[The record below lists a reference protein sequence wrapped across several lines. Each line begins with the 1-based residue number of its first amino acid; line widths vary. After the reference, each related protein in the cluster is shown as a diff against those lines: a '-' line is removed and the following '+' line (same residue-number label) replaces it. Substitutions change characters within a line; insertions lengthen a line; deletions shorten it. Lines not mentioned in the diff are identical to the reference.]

1 MKVFKFGGASVK
13 DAPAIENL
21 KNILQR
27 YENEQLVV
35 VISAMGKT
43 TNFLEKLL
51 DAYYHAQENVPVLL
65 AELRTN
71 HETVA
76 AQLMGTENP
85 FQPQSERL
93 FTLLN
98 EQLQR
103 PTSDNFDYDYD
114 RVVSFGELL
123 STTLIS
129 TYLNAQ
135 GVETQWLDARQL
147 IRTDNTYRVGH
158 VDWTVTQKL
167 AGNTIKPYFQNRA
180 HGIVL
185 TQGFIAGTAENQTTT
200 LGREG
205 SDYSAAIL
213 AHTLDADSVTVW
225 KDVPGILNADPKRF
239 PNAVKIDTLTY
250 HETVELAYY
259 GASVIHPK
267 TLRPLHNKQI
277 PLFVKSFFHPENE
290 GSKITQQ
297 ADTVEIPSYIVKD
310 NQLLLSVSPRDFSI
324 IGVENLSKI
333 LDVLSEY
340 RVKINLIQNSALTFS
355 VCTDN
360 VPLRLQPCIEAL
372 GKEFVVKFNEDIR
385 LVTIRHYDSESEKEI
400 LKMFDKEE
408 VIIRQNNR
416 HTIQLVLRQ
425 IN

>member
-1 MKVFKFGGASVK
+1 MMKVFKFGGASVK

-21 KNILQR
+21 KNILLR

-51 DAYYHAQENVPVLL
+51 DAYCHTPGNIPALIS
-65 AELRTN
+65 ELRKQ

-76 AQLMGTENP
+76 VQLMGENNP
-85 FQPQSERL
+85 FMPHSERL

-98 EQLQR
+98 EQLQC

-114 RVVSFGELL
+114 RIVSFGELL
-123 STTLIS
+123 STTLIAS
-129 TYLNAQ
+129 YLNFQ
-135 GVETQWLDARQL
+135 NIDTQWLDARQL
-147 IRTDNTYRVGH
+147 VRTDNTYREGH

-167 AGNTIKPYFQNRA
+167 VCNTINPYFQNRA

-213 AHTLDADSVTVW
+213 AYTLDAECVTVW

-239 PNAVKIDTLTY
+239 ANAIKIDRLTY

-267 TLRPLHNKQI
+267 TLKPLHNKKI

-290 GSKITQQ
+290 GSMITQE
-297 ADTVEIPSYIVKD
+297 ADTMEIPSYIVKD
-310 NQLLLSVSPRDFSI
+310 NQLLISVSPRDFSI
-324 IGVENLSKI
+324 IGVSNLSTI
-333 LDVLSEY
+333 LDILSEF
-340 RVKINLIQNSALTFS
+340 RIKINLIQNSALTFS

-360 VPLRLQPCIEAL
+360 VPLRLQPCIAAL
-372 GKEFVVKFNEDIR
+372 QKEFIVKFNDGIR
-385 LVTIRHYDSESEKEI
+385 LVTIRHYDKDSEKEV
-400 LKMFDKEE
+400 LEMFSDNE
-408 VIIRQNNR
+408 VLIRQSNR
-416 HTIQLVLRQ
+416 HTIQLVMK
-425 IN
+425 

>member
-1 MKVFKFGGASVK
+1 MK

-21 KNILQR
+21 KNILHR

-51 DAYYHAQENVPVLL
+51 DAYYHAPENVPALL
-65 AELRTN
+65 AELRTS

-147 IRTDNTYRVGH
+147 IRTDNTYREGH

-167 AGNTIKPYFQNRA
+167 AGNTIKPYFQNRT

-290 GSKITQQ
+290 GSQITQH

>member
-43 TNFLEKLL
+43 TNFLEKML
-51 DAYYHAQENVPVLL
+51 DAYYHAPENVPALL
-65 AELRTN
+65 TELRTQ

-76 AQLMGTENP
+76 AQLMGEDNP
-85 FQPQSERL
+85 FLPHSERL

-114 RVVSFGELL
+114 RIVSFGELL
-123 STTLIS
+123 STTLIA
-129 TYLNAQ
+129 TYLNTQ
-135 GVETQWLDARQL
+135 GLETQWLDARQL
-147 IRTDNTYRVGH
+147 VRTDNTYREGH

-167 AGNTIKPYFQNRA
+167 VCNTINPYFQNRT

-205 SDYSAAIL
+205 SDYSAAIM
-213 AHTLDADSVTVW
+213 AYTLDAECVTVW

-239 PNAVKIDTLTY
+239 ADAVKIDKLTY

-267 TLRPLHNKQI
+267 TLKPLHNKQI

-290 GSKITQQ
+290 GSMITKD
-297 ADTVEIPSYIVKD
+297 ADLTEVPSFIVKD
-310 NQLLLSVSPRDFSI
+310 NQLLMSVSPRDFSI
-324 IGVENLSKI
+324 IGVENLSII
-333 LDVLSEY
+333 LDILAKY
-340 RVKINLIQNSALTFS
+340 RVKINMIQNSALTFS

-360 VPLRLQPCIEAL
+360 VPLRLQPCLEAL
-372 GKEFVVKFNEDIR
+372 QQEFIVKFNDGIR
-385 LVTIRHYDSESEKEI
+385 LVTIRHYDANSEKQV
-400 LKMFDKEE
+400 LDMFSGEE
-408 VIIRQNNR
+408 VLIRQSNR
-416 HTIQLVLRQ
+416 HTIQLALK
-425 IN
+425 

>member
-27 YENEQLVV
+27 YDDEQLVV

-43 TNFLEKLL
+43 TNFMEKLL
-51 DAYYHAQENVPVLL
+51 DAYYHTPRNVPALL
-65 AELRTN
+65 AELRAQ
-71 HETVA
+71 HEHVA
-76 AQLMGTENP
+76 QELMGEENP
-85 FQPQSERL
+85 FQPHSERL

-114 RVVSFGELL
+114 RIVSFGELL

-129 TYLNAQ
+129 TYLNTQ
-135 GVETQWLDARQL
+135 GVETQWIDARQL
-147 IRTDNTYRVGH
+147 IRTDNTYREGH

-167 AGNTIKPYFQNRA
+167 VCNTVKPYFQHRT

-213 AHTLDADSVTVW
+213 AHTLDAECVTVW

-267 TLRPLHNKQI
+267 TLKPLHNKQI

-290 GSKITQQ
+290 GSKITQE
-297 ADTVEIPSYIVKD
+297 ADSMDVPSYIVKD
-310 NQLLLSVSPRDFSI
+310 NQLLVSVSPRDFSI

-333 LDVLSEY
+333 LDILSEY
-340 RVKINLIQNSALTFS
+340 RIKINLIQNSALTFS

-360 VPLRLQPCIEAL
+360 VPQRLQPCLEAL
-372 GKEFVVKFNEDIR
+372 QKEFIVKFNDGIR
-385 LVTIRHYDSESEKEI
+385 LVTIRHYDEGSEKEV
-400 LKMFDKEE
+400 LEMFSGEE
-408 VIIRQNNR
+408 VLIRQSNR
-416 HTIQLVLRQ
+416 HTIQLVLK
-425 IN
+425 

>member
-43 TNFLEKLL
+43 TNFLEKVL
-51 DAYYHAQENVPVLL
+51 DAYCHAPENVPSLVS
-65 AELRTN
+65 ELRAQ

-76 AQLMGTENP
+76 VQLMGADNP
-85 FQPQSERL
+85 FLPHSERI

-114 RVVSFGELL
+114 RIVSFGELL
-123 STTLIS
+123 STTLIA
-129 TYLNAQ
+129 TYLNAK
-135 GVETQWLDARQL
+135 GLETQWFDARQL
-147 IRTDNTYRVGH
+147 VRTDNTYREGH

-167 AGNTIKPYFQNRA
+167 VCNTINPYFQHRS

-205 SDYSAAIL
+205 SDYSAAIM
-213 AHTLDADSVTVW
+213 AYTLDAENVTVW

-239 PNAVKIDTLTY
+239 ADAVKIDTLTY

-277 PLFVKSFFHPENE
+277 PLYVKSFFHPENE
-290 GSKITQQ
+290 GSRISQE
-297 ADTVEIPSYIVKD
+297 ADSVEVPSYIVKD
-310 NQLLLSVSPRDFSI
+310 NQLLISVSPRDFSI

-333 LDVLSEY
+333 LDVLSDY
-340 RVKINLIQNSALTFS
+340 RVKINMIQNSALTFS

-360 VPLRLQPCIEAL
+360 VPMRLQPCIETL
-372 GKEFVVKFNEDIR
+372 QKEFIVKFNDGIR
-385 LVTIRHYDSESEKEI
+385 LVTIRHYDEDSEKNI
-400 LKMFDKEE
+400 LKMFDNEE
-408 VIIRQNNR
+408 VIIKQSNR
-416 HTIQLVLRQ
+416 HTIQLVLK
-425 IN
+425 

>member
-51 DAYYHAQENVPVLL
+51 DAYYHAPENVPALL
-65 AELRTN
+65 SELRTQ

-76 AQLMGTENP
+76 AQLMGADNP
-85 FQPQSERL
+85 FLPHSERL

-114 RVVSFGELL
+114 RIVSFGELL
-123 STTLIS
+123 STTLIA
-129 TYLNAQ
+129 TYLNMQ
-135 GVETQWLDARQL
+135 GLETQWLDARQL
-147 IRTDNTYRVGH
+147 VRTDNTYREGH

-167 AGNTIKPYFQNRA
+167 VCNTINPYFQNRT

-205 SDYSAAIL
+205 SDYSAAIM
-213 AHTLDADSVTVW
+213 AYTLDAECVTVW

-239 PNAVKIDTLTY
+239 ADAIKIDKLTY

-267 TLRPLHNKQI
+267 TLKPLHNKQI
-277 PLFVKSFFHPENE
+277 PLYVKSFFHPENE
-290 GSKITQQ
+290 GSMITQN
-297 ADTVEIPSYIVKD
+297 ADTVAVPSYIVKD
-310 NQLLLSVSPRDFSI
+310 NQLLISVSPRDFSI
-324 IGVENLSKI
+324 IGVDNLSII
-333 LDVLSEY
+333 LDILAKY
-340 RVKINLIQNSALTFS
+340 RVKINMIQNSALTFS

-360 VPLRLQPCIEAL
+360 VPLRLQPCMEAL
-372 GKEFVVKFNEDIR
+372 QKEFIVKFNDGIR
-385 LVTIRHYDSESEKEI
+385 LVTIRHYDTASEEAV
-400 LKMFDKEE
+400 LKMFAGEE
-408 VIIRQNNR
+408 VLIRQSNR
-416 HTIQLVLRQ
+416 HTIQLVLK
-425 IN
+425 

>member
-1 MKVFKFGGASVK
+1 MK

-21 KNILQR
+21 KSILQR
-27 YENEQLVV
+27 YDNEQLVV

-43 TNFLEKLL
+43 TNFMEKLL
-51 DAYYHAQENVPVLL
+51 DAYYHEPEKVEGLL
-65 AELRTN
+65 AELRAQ
-71 HETVA
+71 HEGVA
-76 AQLMGTENP
+76 AQLMGENNP
-85 FQPQSERL
+85 FLPHCDRL

-114 RVVSFGELL
+114 RIVSFGELL
-123 STTLIS
+123 STTLIA
-129 TYLNAQ
+129 TYLNTQ
-135 GVETQWLDARQL
+135 GLETQWLDARQL
-147 IRTDNTYRVGH
+147 VRTDNTYREGH

-167 AGNTIKPYFQNRA
+167 VCNTINPYFQNRS

-205 SDYSAAIL
+205 SDYSAAIM
-213 AHTLDADSVTVW
+213 AYILDAECVTVW

-239 PNAVKIDTLTY
+239 ADAVKIDKLTY

-267 TLRPLHNKQI
+267 TLKPLHNKQI

-290 GSKITQQ
+290 GSMITQN
-297 ADTVEIPSYIVKD
+297 ADTVAVPSYIVKD
-310 NQLLLSVSPRDFSI
+310 NQLLISVSPRDFSI
-324 IGVENLSKI
+324 IGVDNLSII
-333 LDVLSEY
+333 LDILAKY
-340 RVKINLIQNSALTFS
+340 RVKINMIQNSALTFS

-360 VPLRLQPCIEAL
+360 VPLRLQPCMEAL
-372 GKEFVVKFNEDIR
+372 QKEFIVKFNDGIR
-385 LVTIRHYDSESEKEI
+385 LVTIRHYDTASEEAV
-400 LKMFDKEE
+400 LKMFAGEE
-408 VIIRQNNR
+408 VLIRQSNR
-416 HTIQLVLRQ
+416 HTIQLVLK
-425 IN
+425 

>member
-51 DAYYHAQENVPVLL
+51 DAYYHAPENVPALL
-65 AELRTN
+65 SELRTQ

-76 AQLMGTENP
+76 AQLMGADNP
-85 FQPQSERL
+85 FLPHSERL

-114 RVVSFGELL
+114 RIVSFGELL
-123 STTLIS
+123 STTLIA
-129 TYLNAQ
+129 TYLNMQ
-135 GVETQWLDARQL
+135 GLETQWLDARQL
-147 IRTDNTYRVGH
+147 VRTDNTYREGH

-167 AGNTIKPYFQNRA
+167 VCNTINPYFQNRT

-205 SDYSAAIL
+205 SDYSAAIM
-213 AHTLDADSVTVW
+213 AYTLDAECVTVW

-239 PNAVKIDTLTY
+239 ADAIKIDKLTY

-267 TLRPLHNKQI
+267 TLKPLHNKQI
-277 PLFVKSFFHPENE
+277 PLYVKSFFHPENE
-290 GSKITQQ
+290 GSMITQN
-297 ADTVEIPSYIVKD
+297 ADTVAVPSYIVKD
-310 NQLLLSVSPRDFSI
+310 NQLLISVSPRDFSI
-324 IGVENLSKI
+324 IGVDNLSII
-333 LDVLSEY
+333 LDILAKY
-340 RVKINLIQNSALTFS
+340 RVKINMIQNSALTFS

-360 VPLRLQPCIEAL
+360 VPLRLQSCMEAL
-372 GKEFVVKFNEDIR
+372 QKEFIVKFNDGIR
-385 LVTIRHYDSESEKEI
+385 LVTIRHYDTASEEAV
-400 LKMFDKEE
+400 LKMFAGEE
-408 VIIRQNNR
+408 VLIRQSNR
-416 HTIQLVLRQ
+416 HTIQLVLK
-425 IN
+425 

>member
-43 TNFLEKLL
+43 TNFMEKML
-51 DAYYHAQENVPVLL
+51 DAYYHAPENVPALL
-65 AELRTN
+65 SELRTQ
-71 HETVA
+71 HESVA
-76 AQLMGTENP
+76 EQLMGADNP
-85 FQPQSERL
+85 FLPHSERI

-114 RVVSFGELL
+114 RIVSFGELL
-123 STTLIS
+123 STTLIA
-129 TYLNAQ
+129 TYLNTQ
-135 GVETQWLDARQL
+135 GIETQWLDARQL
-147 IRTDNTYRVGH
+147 VRTDNTYREGH
-158 VDWTVTQKL
+158 VDWAVTQKL
-167 AGNTIKPYFQNRA
+167 VCNTINPYFQNRT

-213 AHTLDADSVTVW
+213 AYTLDAECVTVW

-239 PNAVKIDTLTY
+239 ADAVKIDKLTY

-267 TLRPLHNKQI
+267 TLKPLHNKQI
-277 PLFVKSFFHPENE
+277 PLFVKSFFHPETE
-290 GSKITQQ
+290 GSMITKD
-297 ADTVEIPSYIVKD
+297 ADLTEVPSFIVKD
-310 NQLLLSVSPRDFSI
+310 NQLLISVSPRDFSI
-324 IGVENLSKI
+324 IGVGNLSII
-333 LDVLSEY
+333 LD
-340 RVKINLIQNSALTFS
+340 RKS
-355 VCTDN
+355 V
-360 VPLRLQPCIEAL
+360 V
-372 GKEFVVKFNEDIR
+372 
-385 LVTIRHYDSESEKEI
+385 
-400 LKMFDKEE
+400 
-408 VIIRQNNR
+408 
-416 HTIQLVLRQ
+416 
-425 IN
+425 

>member
-21 KNILQR
+21 KNILHR
-27 YENEQLVV
+27 YEDEQLVV

-51 DAYYHAQENVPVLL
+51 DAYYHAPENVPALI
-65 AELRTN
+65 AELRMN

-76 AQLMGTENP
+76 VQLMGECNP
-85 FQPQSERL
+85 FLPHSERL

-114 RVVSFGELL
+114 RIVSFGELL

-129 TYLNAQ
+129 TYLNTQ

-147 IRTDNTYRVGH
+147 IRTDNTYREGH
-158 VDWTVTQKL
+158 VDWAVTQKL
-167 AGNTIKPYFQNRA
+167 VCNTINPYFQNRT

-213 AHTLDADSVTVW
+213 AYTLDAECVTVW

-239 PNAVKIDTLTY
+239 TDAVKIDRLTY

-267 TLRPLHNKQI
+267 TLKPLHNKQI
-277 PLFVKSFFHPENE
+277 PLYVKSFFHPENE
-290 GSKITQQ
+290 GSMITKD
-297 ADTVEIPSYIVKD
+297 ADLKEIPSFIVKD
-310 NQLLLSVSPRDFSI
+310 NQLLISVSPRDFSI
-324 IGVENLSKI
+324 IGVENLSII
-333 LDVLSEY
+333 LDVLAKY

-360 VPLRLQPCIEAL
+360 VPLRLKPCIEEL
-372 GKEFVVKFNEDIR
+372 QEEFIVKFNDGIR
-385 LVTIRHYDSESEKEI
+385 LVTIRHYDKDSEKEV
-400 LKMFDKEE
+400 LAMFSDED
-408 VIIRQNNR
+408 VLIRQSNR
-416 HTIQLVLRQ
+416 HTIQLVLK
-425 IN
+425 

>member
-1 MKVFKFGGASVK
+1 MK

-51 DAYYHAQENVPVLL
+51 DAYYHAPENVPALL
-65 AELRTN
+65 SELRTL

-76 AQLMGTENP
+76 AQLMGADNP
-85 FQPQSERL
+85 FLPHSERL

-114 RVVSFGELL
+114 RIVSFGELL
-123 STTLIS
+123 STTLIA
-129 TYLNAQ
+129 TYLNTQ
-135 GVETQWLDARQL
+135 GLETQWLDARQL
-147 IRTDNTYRVGH
+147 VRTDNTYREGH

-167 AGNTIKPYFQNRA
+167 VCNTINPYFQNRS

-205 SDYSAAIL
+205 SDYSAAIM
-213 AHTLDADSVTVW
+213 AYTLDAECVTVW

-239 PNAVKIDTLTY
+239 ADAVKIDKLTY

-267 TLRPLHNKQI
+267 TLKPLHNKQI

-290 GSKITQQ
+290 GSMITQN
-297 ADTVEIPSYIVKD
+297 ADTVAVPSYIVKD
-310 NQLLLSVSPRDFSI
+310 NQLLISVSPRDFSI
-324 IGVENLSKI
+324 IGVDNLSII
-333 LDVLSEY
+333 LDILAKY
-340 RVKINLIQNSALTFS
+340 RVKINMIQNSALTFS

-360 VPLRLQPCIEAL
+360 VPLRLQPCMEAL
-372 GKEFVVKFNEDIR
+372 QKEFIVKFNDGIR
-385 LVTIRHYDSESEKEI
+385 LVTIRHYDTASEEAV
-400 LKMFDKEE
+400 LKMFAGEE
-408 VIIRQNNR
+408 VLIRQSNR
-416 HTIQLVLRQ
+416 HTIQLVLK
-425 IN
+425 

>member
-51 DAYYHAQENVPVLL
+51 DAYCHEPEKVEGLL
-65 AELRTN
+65 TELRAR
-71 HETVA
+71 HERVA
-76 AQLMGTENP
+76 EELMGTGNP
-85 FQPQSERL
+85 FLPHSERL
-93 FTLLN
+93 FTLLA

-114 RVVSFGELL
+114 RIVSFGELL

-129 TYLNAQ
+129 TYLNHQ
-135 GVETQWLDARQL
+135 GLDVQWLDARQL
-147 IRTDNTYRVGH
+147 VRTDNTYREGH
-158 VDWTVTQKL
+158 VDWTVTRKL
-167 AGNTIKPYFQNRA
+167 VCNTINPYFQNRTS
-180 HGIVL
+180 GMVL

-213 AHTLDADSVTVW
+213 ANTLDAECVTVW

-239 PNAVKIDTLTY
+239 PNAVKIDKLTY

-290 GSKITQQ
+290 GSMITQT
-297 ADTVEIPSYIVKD
+297 ADTKDIPSYIVKD
-310 NQLLLSVSPRDFSI
+310 NQLLISVSPRDFSI

-333 LDVLSEY
+333 LDILSQY

-360 VPLRLQPCIEAL
+360 VPMRLQPCIEAL
-372 GKEFVVKFNEDIR
+372 QKEFVVKFNEAIR
-385 LVTIRHYDSESEKEI
+385 LVTIRHYDESSEKEV
-400 LKMFDKEE
+400 LGMFAGEE
-408 VIIRQNNR
+408 VLIRQNNR
-416 HTIQLVLRQ
+416 HTIQLVLK
-425 IN
+425 

>member
-1 MKVFKFGGASVK
+1 MK

-21 KNILQR
+21 KSILQR
-27 YENEQLVV
+27 YGNDQLVV

-51 DAYYHAQENVPVLL
+51 DAYYHAPDNVPALL
-65 AELRTN
+65 TELRTN

-85 FQPQSERL
+85 FLPQSERL

-114 RVVSFGELL
+114 RIVSFGELL

-135 GVETQWLDARQL
+135 GLETQWLDARQL
-147 IRTDNTYRVGH
+147 IRTDNTYREGH

-167 AGNTIKPYFQNRA
+167 VCNTIYPYYQGKS

-213 AHTLDADSVTVW
+213 AYTLDAESVTVW

-239 PNAVKIDTLTY
+239 QNAVKIDTLTY

-267 TLRPLHNKQI
+267 TLKPLHNKQI

-290 GSKITQQ
+290 GSKITQE
-297 ADTVEIPSYIVKD
+297 AENVEVPSYIVKD
-310 NQLLLSVSPRDFSI
+310 NQLLISVSPRDFSI

-333 LDVLSEY
+333 LDILSEY

-372 GKEFVVKFNEDIR
+372 SKEFVVKFNDDIR
-385 LVTIRHYDSESEKEI
+385 LVTIRHYGPESEQEI
-400 LKMFDKEE
+400 LKIFDKED

-416 HTIQLVLRQ
+416 HTIQLVLKQ

>member
-27 YENEQLVV
+27 YGNEQLVV

-43 TNFLEKLL
+43 TNFLEKML
-51 DAYYHAQENVPVLL
+51 DAYYHASENVSALL
-65 AELRTN
+65 TELRTN

-76 AQLMGTENP
+76 EQLMGADNP

-114 RVVSFGELL
+114 RIVSFGEML

-147 IRTDNTYRVGH
+147 IRTDNTYREGH

-213 AHTLDADSVTVW
+213 AHTLDAESVTVW

-385 LVTIRHYDSESEKEI
+385 LVTIRHYDSESEKEV

-416 HTIQLVLRQ
+416 HTIQLVLKQ
-425 IN
+425 KN